1 MFFIIYL
8 IILVKLINGEISIRP
23 PGIGKNNSIY
33 ILSLNSPLQLDCEV
47 EYGDFDDIEDINALE
62 WVRGKM
68 KIGNNWLSI
77 YTQPKI
83 DEKRRWLRQ
92 SLYIPKITEQ
102 NSGEYKCLFFDD
114 LQKTINLFILKNLE
128 WKTKTNKIG
137 AQIGQPLTINCGAEN
152 IPDEAIQILDSKG
165 RAIEEV
171 LDEVVVTGAEITLT
185 KIGKEHKGLK
195 IRCVAVRPINLK
207 NLGLSEDLDIN
218 SVDSVHTDE
227 LDLIIDVWI
236 PPKFD
241 DHFSSSNHRHYAIP
255 GSKQLLRWTITE
267 SNPPVKIWTLNKDG
281 EILIEK
287 EKIKIIQNLNETT
300 KPFFAVLIE
309 NVQDEDYGRY
319 TLTAHNG
326 ILESQQT
333 QTLVITQPPSQPK
346 VFVDWVSSN
355 GSVSWRIEEQKQNKN
370 QLNVAYFWIFY
381 KQISK
386 RLQQQQQINYFKN
399 NSLKIEETTTLSNLL
414 SNTTISIQTY
424 RVRRRK
430 NLNNLYEIAG
440 LEPFTEYEFIFVAGN
455 QAGESDPLSFNLE
468 IIERN
473 KRNDKNN
480 NDEEEYFGIN
490 YSTKN
495 YFNYFLFLIFF
506 IYFNLLN

>member
-1 MFFIIYL
+1 MDFD
-8 IILVKLINGEISIRP
+8 
-23 PGIGKNNSIY
+23 
-33 ILSLNSPLQLDCEV
+33 LNSPLQLDCEV

-102 NSGEYKCLFFDD
+102 NSGEYKC
-114 LQKTINLFILKNLE
+114 
-128 WKTKTNKIG
+128 

-165 RAIEEV
+165 RAIEE
-171 LDEVVVTGAEITLT
+171 
-185 KIGKEHKGLK
+185 

-241 DHFSSSNHRHYAIP
+241 DHFSSNHRHYAIP

-281 EILIEK
+281 KILIEK

-346 VFVDWVSSN
+346 VFVDW
-355 GSVSWRIEEQKQNKN
+355 
-370 QLNVAYFWIFY
+370 
-381 KQISK
+381 
-386 RLQQQQQINYFKN
+386 N
-399 NSLKIEETTTLSNLL
+399 NSLKINKEETTTLSNLFP
-414 SNTTISIQTY
+414 NTTISIQTY

-455 QAGESDPLSFNLE
+455 QA
-468 IIERN
+468 
-473 KRNDKNN
+473 
-480 NDEEEYFGIN
+480 
-490 YSTKN
+490 
-495 YFNYFLFLIFF
+495 
-506 IYFNLLN
+506 

>member
-1 MFFIIYL
+1 MFNYL
-8 IILVKLINGEISIRP
+8 ILIIFILFELINAEINIRP

-47 EYGDFDDIEDINALE
+47 EYGDFSDIEDINALE

-68 KIGNNWLSI
+68 KIGHNWLSM

-128 WKTKTNKIG
+128 WKTKINKIG
-137 AQIGQPLTINCGAEN
+137 APIGQPLTINCGAEN

-171 LDEVVVTGAEITLT
+171 LDDNEVLVTGAEITLP
-185 KIGKEHKGLK
+185 KLGKEHKGLK
-195 IRCVAVRPINLK
+195 IRCVAIRPISLK
-207 NLGLSEDLDIN
+207 NLGLSEDLDN

-227 LDLIIDVWI
+227 LELIIDVWI

-255 GSKQLLRWTITE
+255 GSKQLLRWTIIE

-281 EILIEK
+281 EIFLEK
-287 EKIKIIQNLNETT
+287 ERIKIIQKLNET
-300 KPFFAVLIE
+300 KPFFAILIE

-333 QTLVITQPPSQPK
+333 QTLIITQPPSQPK

-355 GSVSWRIEEQKQNKN
+355 GSVSWRIEEQQQNKN
-370 QLNVAYFWIFY
+370 QLNVAYFWINIT
-381 KQISK
+381 KS
-386 RLQQQQQINYFKN
+386 N
-399 NSLKIEETTTLSNLL
+399 NKIET
-414 SNTTISIQTY
+414 TTISIQTY

-455 QAGESDPLSFNLE
+455 QAGESDPLSFNLA
-468 IIERN
+468 IID
-473 KRNDKNN
+473 KRNDRESDKN
-480 NDEEEYFGIN
+480 FGIN
-490 YSTKN
+490 STKN
-495 YFNYFLFLIFF
+495 NKINLNYFLFLIIIFYL
-506 IYFNLLN
+506 II